1 MVDDPCTAAQRRL
14 REEIRQ
20 LMQSGHY
27 YPIFQAVCTSSP
39 ATIRFI
45 GRGSHPGHT
54 LACQRTDLLA
64 LIQQQSLVLD
74 AQTSASYDCHLPW
87 ASSNTCAGTSAP
99 CGSGP
104 GAF

>member
-1 MVDDPCTAAQRRL
+1 MADDPCTAAQRQL
-14 REEIRQ
+14 LEEMRQ
-20 LMQSGHY
+20 RMHAGHY

-74 AQTSASYDCHLPW
+74 AQTSASYDCHMPW
-87 ASSNTCAGTSAP
+87 ASSGAGAGTSAT
-99 CGSGP
+99 CRSGSG
-104 GAF
+104 AS